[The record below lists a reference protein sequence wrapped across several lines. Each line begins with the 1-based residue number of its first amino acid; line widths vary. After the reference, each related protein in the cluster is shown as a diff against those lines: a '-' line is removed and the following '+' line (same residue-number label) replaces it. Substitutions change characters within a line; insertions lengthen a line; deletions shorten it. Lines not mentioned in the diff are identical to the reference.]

1 MKDVTIHGSLLE
13 KLADPEWTQWNT
25 VNVYTEERDFEIMTG
40 DYFLSIL
47 EELQEAR
54 ERIAELEAE
63 AQVSAEKRQAL
74 RGIVTDVMRKYMA
87 GVLTSSESIR
97 DIRRNDETGV
107 FATYNDDELFELVA
121 RSFRHDNKKNADA

>member
-25 VNVYTEERDFEIMTG
+25 VNVYTEEHDFEIMTG

-63 AQVSAEKRQAL
+63 KEMRQHA
-74 RGIVTDVMRKYMA
+74 
-87 GVLTSSESIR
+87 
-97 DIRRNDETGV
+97 
-107 FATYNDDELFELVA
+107 
-121 RSFRHDNKKNADA
+121 